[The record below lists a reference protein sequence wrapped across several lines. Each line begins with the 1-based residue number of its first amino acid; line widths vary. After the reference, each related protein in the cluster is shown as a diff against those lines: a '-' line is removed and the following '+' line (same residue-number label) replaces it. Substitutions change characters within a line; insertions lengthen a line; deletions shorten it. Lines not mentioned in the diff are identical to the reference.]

1 MLVMAL
7 VYISI
12 EAKQQGDFS
21 IFWQASRDYFDG
33 QNIYTLTYHEW
44 YHYYYSQF
52 FAILIYPLAMFPL
65 YAATWIWLA
74 LNLFFLW
81 RILIITMRRLG
92 VDKWNSRSRFIFLSL
107 IFIINLRFIRDNF
120 HLGQMTVFM
129 LYCMLESLSLIYF
142 QRYLKGAMLLALG
155 INIKLLPL
163 VFIPYLIFRG
173 YFLAVCY
180 TCFALLAYFVIPLTA
195 VEYNQ
200 YVLLMHDWWQLINP
214 TQTKHT
220 IDTDERSFHGL
231 SALIPTLC
239 METVPDTHALPL
251 RRNLTNLSVE
261 KVFWLLNLIRLVLVS
276 CILIVTRLKFF
287 KPENNKLKRWKETA
301 FIMLIIPLIF
311 PHQQHYA
318 FLLTMPAVSWILY
331 LIMRHGIKIYQWQF
345 YLLIIVY
352 LCFNLNLIAGSF
364 NEYFDH
370 YKIVTYGA
378 LLLVVGLIFTQQM
391 SKNLSTNSDNKDKHS
406 WHR

>member
-1 MLVMAL
+1 MLLLAL

-12 EAKQQGDFS
+12 EANQQGDFS

-33 QNIYTLTYHEW
+33 KNIYTLTYHEW
-44 YHYYYSQF
+44 YHYYYSQL
-52 FAILIYPLAMFPL
+52 FAILLFPLAMLPL

-81 RILIITMRRLG
+81 RIFAITLRQLQ
-92 VDKWNSRSRFIFLSL
+92 VEKWNSRSRFIFLSL
-107 IFIINLRFIRDNF
+107 IFIFNLRFIRDNF

-129 LYCMLESLSLIYF
+129 AYCMLESLSLIYY
-142 QRYLKGAMLLALG
+142 QRHVKGAALLALG

-173 YFLAVCY
+173 YFLAACY
-180 TCFALLAYFVIPLTA
+180 TCVAVLAYFLIPLTA
-195 VEYNQ
+195 VEYHQ

-231 SALIPTLC
+231 STLIPTLC

-251 RRNLTNLSVE
+251 RRNMFNLSSE
-261 KVFWLLNLIRLVLVS
+261 KVFWVLNLIRLALVLS
-276 CILIVTRLKFF
+276 TIAVTRLKFF
-287 KPENNKLKRWKETA
+287 KPENNKLKRWKEA
-301 FIMLIIPLIF
+301 AYIMLIIPLIF

-318 FLLTMPAVSWILY
+318 FLLSMPAFSYILY
-331 LIMRHGIKIYQWQF
+331 LIMIEGIKKYRWQF
-345 YLLIIVY
+345 CLLIMVY
-352 LCFNLNLIAGSF
+352 LCFNLNLLVGSF
-364 NEYFDH
+364 GMYYDH

-378 LLLVVGLIFTQQM
+378 LLLVVILLFTKQPLGNAIK
-391 SKNLSTNSDNKDKHS
+391 S
-406 WHR
+406 HRLVE